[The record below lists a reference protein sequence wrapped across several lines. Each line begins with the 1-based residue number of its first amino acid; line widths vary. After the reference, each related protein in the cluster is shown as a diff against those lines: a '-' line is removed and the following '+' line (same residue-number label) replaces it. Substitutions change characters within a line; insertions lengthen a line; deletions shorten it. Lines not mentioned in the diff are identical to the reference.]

1 MDRGGRQPSL
11 LPYLAIVG
19 VYMIGLVVLKLV
31 ELLVLGTVV
40 PNGRPLW
47 VNAMVYNLVVASW
60 TALGIGVLYW
70 LIQLWSQKVAR
81 VVASVLLAVLL
92 LAEVGLTLYVSHNGY
107 LLGCELLARPLGET
121 LMAVKGAM
129 GLVKPV
135 VLVLLLTGGF
145 AAIALWRAKHPTRAA
160 WAVAAVM
167 GLMMLLSLI
176 FKMSHLMVEGYDHY
190 ILNKTLYL
198 AADCREYIRQSH
210 PQRERKESL
219 VGYKEVLVADLTATH
234 PEWGTPL
241 DPHYPLERAT
251 PEDSFLAPYFESN
264 GTDRPTPNI
273 VIILVESL
281 GAELMG
287 SGAMPFVD
295 SLAATGL
302 YWRNCLSTT
311 TRSYG
316 AIPAI
321 TGSVGGP
328 KCFQFGVMPDHNSLF
343 ALLKKGGYSTRAY
356 YAGDFNF
363 DCIYEYL
370 NAQQTDYLSPL
381 FKEYSTSPSR
391 MAANSWGYDDDTL
404 FVRTLKDLGDY
415 SRKTPAVPHISLVT
429 TLSMHEELKLAD
441 KERLHEYER
450 RASRL
455 RRPASGDKLAS
466 LFPACLFTD
475 DWLRSFMHGYSQLP
489 GYENTLFV
497 ITGDHATGR
506 QMGDKLSYHHVPLIL
521 WSPLIRGHATF
532 SHTVTH
538 NDVAPALYSL
548 LTTKYGL
555 TAHPTVHWLGDG
567 LGPTPK
573 TLLVVNYYHK
583 IQDIIYHNH
592 YYQSADNFS
601 QEKLYSFGSDL
612 MLHPCS
618 DTAMLDSCRRQL
630 ELMRYLYSYTYL
642 TNHLTANPT
651 NKRQYTA
658 SEIFIAPDAEFVTPD
673 TSYPHSYY
681 THTVLP
687 VKRLRSRA
695 GYRLVCITLEAD
707 ATLAEG
713 LSPEQCPDLF
723 IYFTSDTR
731 QHYGEPLYKL
741 FSDGGHVRVTK
752 EFSIGEEDFNEL
764 SIELRTPYLK
774 DNWLPGSR
782 INLSNIQ
789 ITVKYGK

>member
-1 MDRGGRQPSL
+1 MSRGTFKAPL
-11 LPYLAIVG
+11 LRYLAIVG

-60 TALGIGVLYW
+60 TALGIGVIYW

-81 VVASVLLAVLL
+81 VVAAVLLAVLL

-160 WAVAAVM
+160 WVVAAVM

-210 PQRERKESL
+210 PQSERKERM
-219 VGYKEVLVADLTATH
+219 VGYKEALVADLTATH

-241 DPHYPLERAT
+241 NPHYPLERAT
-251 PEDSFLAPYFESN
+251 PEDSFLAPYFVSN
-264 GTDRPTPNI
+264 GTGKPTPNI

-281 GAELMG
+281 GAEIMG

-316 AIPAI
+316 ATPAI

-328 KCFQFGVMPDHNSLF
+328 KCFQFGTMPDHNSLF
-343 ALLKKGGYSTRAY
+343 ALLKKEGYSTRAY

-370 NAQQTDYLSPL
+370 SAQQTDYISPL
-381 FKEYSTSPSR
+381 FKEYAASSSR
-391 MAANSWGYDDDTL
+391 KAANSWGYDDDTL
-404 FVRTLKDLGDY
+404 FAYTLRDLSCL
-415 SRKTPAVPHISLVT
+415 SRQQPTTPHLSLVT

-441 KERLHEYER
+441 KERQHEYER

-455 RRPASGDKLAS
+455 RRPTSGDKLAS
-466 LFPACLFTD
+466 LYPTCLFTD
-475 DWLRSFMHGYSQLP
+475 DGLRDFIHGYSRLP
-489 GYENTLFV
+489 EYENTLFV

-521 WSPLIRGHATF
+521 WSPLIRRHATF
-532 SHTVTH
+532 AHTVTH
-538 NDVAPALYSL
+538 NDVAPALYGL
-548 LTTKYGL
+548 LTTRYGL

-573 TLLVVNYYHK
+573 TLLVVNYYHE
-583 IQDIIYHNH
+583 IEDIVFHNH
-592 YYQSADNFS
+592 YYQAANNFS
-601 QEKLYSFGSDL
+601 PEKLYSFGSDMTL
-612 MLHPCS
+612 RPCS
-618 DTAMLDSCRRQL
+618 DSVMLDSCRRQL
-630 ELMRYLYSYTYL
+630 QLMRYLYSYTYL
-642 TNHLTANPT
+642 TNHLTAHPT
-651 NKRQYTA
+651 NQRQYTA
-658 SEIFIAPDAEFVTPD
+658 PEIFIAPDAEYVTPD
-673 TSYPHSYY
+673 TSYPQQDYAY
-681 THTVLP
+681 TVFP
-687 VKRLRSRA
+687 AKRLRSKE
-695 GYRLVCITLEAD
+695 GYRLVSITFEAD
-707 ATLAEG
+707 ATMAEG
-713 LSPEQCPDLF
+713 LLPEQCPDLF
-723 IYFTSDTR
+723 IYFTGDIK
-731 QHYGEPLYKL
+731 QHYGEPLNRL

-752 EFSIGEEDFNEL
+752 EFSLGEEDYNKL

-782 INLSNIQ
+782 ITLSNIQ
-789 ITVKYGK
+789 ISVRYGK